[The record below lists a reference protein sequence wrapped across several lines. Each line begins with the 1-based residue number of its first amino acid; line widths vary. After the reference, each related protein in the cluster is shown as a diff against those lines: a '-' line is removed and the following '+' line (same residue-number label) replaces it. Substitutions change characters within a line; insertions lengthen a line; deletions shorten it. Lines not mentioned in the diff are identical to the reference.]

1 MDVMEAQ
8 TLAEEHFGGARLGDS
23 RRVRR
28 LVSAAEQ
35 ILRHPDGGL
44 PQKLEGG
51 GWAAIMGLYRLLSSP
66 AVTHAAVFAPHR
78 AAVLERLGR
87 HGDDRGGGDDGGDGG
102 TGEGVVLLLHDAS
115 ELNFSHVAALHDQ
128 LGHVGSGRGKARGLI
143 AHHTL
148 AVTPAGAILGLVNQ
162 TLHRRDAVDP
172 HETQAQK
179 RARPTRES
187 RLWLTGCEA
196 VGAAPRGR
204 VWIDVADRGADAFE
218 FLSYLRSR
226 GRHFVIRSAKD
237 RKLQGDDH
245 VGEDRVHDHLH
256 RYARDLPELGRRT
269 LEISAQAGGKKRKA
283 RRATVAVSAGPATLG
298 PNRWTRGEHD
308 GQPIDLWV
316 VRVAEIV
323 ADAPGGGV
331 EPLEWILLTD
341 LPSDTFARAARV
353 VDYYECRPMVEELH
367 KGLKT
372 GLGIE
377 RLRFAHADRLEPAIA
392 LLSVIASILLEL
404 RYAARQPDAD
414 VRPATELAPAIWVR
428 VLSGRLDGRPRDD
441 LSVAQF
447 LRGIAR
453 LGGYLGRKCDGP
465 PGWLTLMRGWNDLQ
479 LMVAGAQAIHRGS
492 G

>member
-8 TLAEEHFGGARLGDS
+8 TLAQRHFGGARLGDA

-28 LVSAAEQ
+28 LVSAAAH
-35 ILRHPDGGL
+35 ILRHPNGGL

-51 GWAAIMGLYRLLSSP
+51 GWAAVMGLYRLLSAP
-66 AVTHAAVFAPHR
+66 AVTHAAVFDPHR

-87 HGDDRGGGDDGGDGG
+87 YDER
-102 TGEGVVLLLHDAS
+102 GVVLLLHDAS

-128 LGHVGSGRGKARGLI
+128 LGHVGSGHGKARGLI

-148 AVTPAGAILGLVNQ
+148 AVTPAGEVLGLVNQ

-172 HETQAQK
+172 RETQAQK

-196 VGAAPRGR
+196 VGAAPRGGR
-204 VWIDVADRGADAFE
+204 VWVDVADRGADAFE
-218 FLSYLRSR
+218 FLAYLRSR
-226 GRHFVIRSAKD
+226 GRHFVIRSARD
-237 RKLQGDDH
+237 RKLHGDDH
-245 VGEDRVHDHLH
+245 VGGDRVHDHLH

-269 LEISAQAGGKKRKA
+269 LEISAQAGGAKRKA
-283 RRATVAVSAGPATLG
+283 RRATVAVSAGPARLG

-316 VRVAEIV
+316 VRVAEI
-323 ADAPGGGV
+323 DAPAGV

-341 LPSDTFARAARV
+341 LPADTFARAARA

-392 LLSVIASILLEL
+392 LLSVIAAILLEL
-404 RYAARQPDAD
+404 RYAARRPDAD
-414 VRPATELAPAIWVR
+414 VRPATALAPAAWVR
-428 VLSGRLDGRPRDD
+428 VLSGRLDGRPRED
-441 LSVAQF
+441 LSVAEF

-453 LGGYLGRKCDGP
+453 LGGYLGRKHDGP

-479 LMVAGAQAIHRGS
+479 LMVAGAQAIHGGS